1 MTEKD
6 YYSVLIEAIE
16 NKMID
21 DSNKIIEE
29 KVSSF
34 RNSLMNIRDRAIGEM
49 VRNIRMISETD
60 HMGNIHISVE
70 YKGW

>member
-1 MTEKD
+1 
-6 YYSVLIEAIE
+6 
-16 NKMID
+16 MID

-70 YKGW
+70 YKG